1 MTPTSTQG
9 PVRQNLTRHHL
20 VASRAVCTFVDR
32 GDSQCDLRGPG
43 AATRFVLREQLSY
56 GDNFMMFWEM
66 IFRVILAY
74 LRKLASQPRGR
85 SASVPSHGLEPIKS
99 YCRGQIINVSRADG
113 ADANTHLTFTVARAD
128 VLPKSRLPPMVVI
141 GEQVRQCLQHALMRL
156 GCIRF
161 GLCSFFLEQLQET
174 VCALNWN
181 SQRLG
186 RAGARARL

>member
-85 SASVPSHGLEPIKS
+85 SASVRSHGLEPIKS
-99 YCRGQIINVSRADG
+99 YCRGQRIDVSRADG
-113 ADANTHLTFTVARAD
+113 GADAKPRPYIFGSSRGRPAQIAASSYGGNRGASSDNFRNTH
-128 VLPKSRLPPMVVI
+128 
-141 GEQVRQCLQHALMRL
+141 
-156 GCIRF
+156 
-161 GLCSFFLEQLQET
+161 
-174 VCALNWN
+174 
-181 SQRLG
+181 
-186 RAGARARL
+186 